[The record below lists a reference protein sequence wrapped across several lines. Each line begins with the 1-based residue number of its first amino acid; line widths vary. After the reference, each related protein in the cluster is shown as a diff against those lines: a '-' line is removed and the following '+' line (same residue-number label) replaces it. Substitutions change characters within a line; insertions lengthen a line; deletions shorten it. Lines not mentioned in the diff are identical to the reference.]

1 MSSGHDKNLSSHG
14 RLYCRFSCKG
24 KIAPLLLLTTINYL
38 FFCTI
43 ARKNKI
49 RMASVIEEVT
59 TEP

>member
-1 MSSGHDKNLSSHG
+1 MSIGD
-14 RLYCRFSCKG
+14 G
-24 KIAPLLLLTTINYL
+24 KICRSMDDCTADLAAKEKSPPLLLLTTINYL
-38 FFCTI
+38 FFRTI